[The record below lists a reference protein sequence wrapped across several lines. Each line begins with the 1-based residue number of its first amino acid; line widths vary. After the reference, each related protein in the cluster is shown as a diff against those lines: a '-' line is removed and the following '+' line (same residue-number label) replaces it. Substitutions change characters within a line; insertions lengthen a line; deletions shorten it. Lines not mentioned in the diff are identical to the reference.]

1 MALTNI
7 LVAGAGKSSS
17 WLIRFLLDESKRQNW
32 HITVADGNA
41 AAILEKTGSHPR
53 STAAAIDIHNDAERQ
68 AFVQQADLVLSLM
81 PPQLH
86 ILLAKDCLAFGKNL
100 ITSSYISPE
109 MKELD
114 EAVRAKG
121 LMFMCEMG
129 LDPGI
134 DHMSAHQI
142 IHGIQR
148 VAGSVVSFKS
158 YCGGLIAPASDDNPW
173 HYKFS
178 WNPKNIID
186 AGKAGAVYLENGKEK
201 NVDYRD
207 MFRPRPLVEVAG
219 AGALAWYPNR
229 DSLKYL
235 SSYEVP
241 EVHTFLRATFR
252 HPDFCAGWAALV
264 QLGWTDTERPV
275 PKSITTVGDL
285 TAWLAGA
292 QGKKEDLRKAIVEK
306 LALKAKSPIPEML
319 AWLDLFSAAPV
330 PAGSK
335 TPGDVLFGILEE
347 KWAMQPKDKDLVVM
361 QHEVEYAHRG
371 RTHLLKSAMVIE
383 GESRELTAM
392 AKTVGLPMG
401 ILAKLILKKRITP
414 PQGVLM
420 PVMPTV
426 YKPVL
431 AELAKF
437 GIVFQETVH

>member
-17 WLIRFLLDESKRQNW
+17 WLIRFLLEESKRQNW
-32 HITVADGNA
+32 HVTVADGNPE
-41 AAILEKTGSHPR
+41 AILGKIGDHPR
-53 STAAAIDIHNDAERQ
+53 ATAAPFDIRDDAQRQ
-68 AFVQQADLVLSLM
+68 ALVQQADLVLSLM

-86 ILLAKDCLAFGKNL
+86 IMLAKDCLQFGKNL

-114 EAVRAKG
+114 EAVHAKG

-148 VAGSVVSFKS
+148 VAGSIVSFKS

-186 AGKAGAVYLENGKEK
+186 AGKAGAVYLDNGKEK
-201 NVDYRD
+201 NVDYQE
-207 MFRPRPLVEVAG
+207 MFRPRPLVQVAG

-241 EVHTFLRATFR
+241 EVQTFLRATFR
-252 HPDFCAGWAALV
+252 HPDFCAGWDALV
-264 QLGWTDTERPV
+264 QLGWTDTERPL
-275 PKSITTVGDL
+275 PKSIASLGEL
-285 TAWLAGA
+285 TAWLAAA
-292 QGKKEDLRKAIVEK
+292 QAKKEDLRNAIVEK
-306 LALKAKSPIPEML
+306 LQLKAKSPAPDML
-319 AWLDLFSAAPV
+319 AWLGLFSDAPV
-330 PAGSK
+330 QAGAA
-335 TPGDVLFGILEE
+335 TPGDVLFRILEE
-347 KWAMQPKDKDLVVM
+347 KWAMQPQDKDLVVM

-371 RTHLLKSAMVIE
+371 RTHRLTSSMVLE
-383 GESRELTAM
+383 GVNRDLTAM

-401 ILAKLILKKRITP
+401 ILAKLILKKRIA
-414 PQGVLM
+414 PQHGVLM
-420 PVMPTV
+420 PIMASV

-431 AELAKF
+431 AELAKY
-437 GIVFQETVH
+437 GISFQETVH